1 MLIMNDNIEVSI
13 ICNTFNH
20 KEYIE
25 DALRG
30 FLKQETDFSYE
41 ILIHD
46 DASTDGTDNVV
57 KKYAEL
63 YPDLIKPIC
72 QRENQYSKGINI
84 TSTYQIPRA
93 KGKYVAFCEG
103 DDFWVS
109 KKKLQLQYNALEDN
123 MDVDICTHAAII
135 QHAKKNVNIGRIKPS
150 KVRTIF
156 SVDNVIEGGGGFV
169 ATNSLFIRKSLF
181 SSTPKFRQL
190 YPIDYSLQIFGSMR
204 GGMLYLP
211 NCMSVYRLYVPSSW
225 SSKVVDDKDFRSNA
239 NNQIRMMLNTLNEE
253 TNKIYQASI
262 DKALSNLRLT
272 ELMNQ
277 GRYSEMREGKL
288 KDIYNE
294 KPVIWKIKIRLKEL
308 FPSLVQIYRK

>member
-1 MLIMNDNIEVSI
+1 MNDNIEVSI